1 MESGEWKEES
11 GEWKE
16 ESREWKEEEY
26 YEHMINKLYPPR
38 NMAEK
43 KEEPEFVV
51 AAAPEPEPAKV
62 DEKVE
67 DAIEEKTEVTAPVVR
82 KEEKPSTLS
91 RMKNWLN
98 RMISEED

>member
-1 MESGEWKEES
+1 
-11 GEWKE
+11 
-16 ESREWKEEEY
+16 
-26 YEHMINKLYPPR
+26 
-38 NMAEK
+38 MAEK
-43 KEEPEFVV
+43 KEEPEFVA

-67 DAIEEKTEVTAPVVR
+67 DAIEEKREVTAPVVR

-91 RMKNWLN
+91 RMRNWLN